1 LEELAPLRKK
11 SLDALLARK
20 SSMQYSVLHAIRKSN
35 TECEL
40 HWRHEVTYNA
50 AIAWVSNA
58 LCKVSSNWRLD
69 RGSSTVKVQSVKN
82 KTTPKML
89 KKPAAQAE
97 GRTAQQHSLEK
108 KAAPAIGETPRQA
121 ASATSTSRPQN
132 IALAAEQAS
141 CAAELRRQ
149 WLTHK
154 AIRAMSTTPTSS
166 DASSN
171 SNYSRGKLLAE
182 GTYGRVYFGRSRT
195 TQLEV
200 VIKVLKT
207 RNWKDYLHEVDAL
220 SRLRHENLVSIVDV
234 EPGHSLSIVLDF
246 AGASLREHLSDH
258 RRDAI
263 FQNWKPLA
271 VSLLRCIAF
280 LHQQC
285 VFHTDIKPSN
295 VAVDAAMHLRVLDLG
310 SVVVGLPT
318 FRTEHTMQQIE
329 AEGGLAYCTLWY
341 RSIELLLGDPKWG
354 APLDAWSCGCV
365 LMEMATA
372 RVIFRHESESSMIR
386 AIMQWVGPLA
396 EVDLV
401 YIAMLP
407 LWRARYA
414 ASAARVVPSR
424 RMPTRSDEEEHLVL
438 SLLQIH
444 PGRRAR
450 VVDVLRD
457 MSRVA

>member
-1 LEELAPLRKK
+1 LAPLRKK
-11 SLDALLARK
+11 SLDALFARK
-20 SSMQYSVLHAIRKSN
+20 NSTQYSVLDAIRKSN

-50 AIAWVSNA
+50 AIAWVSKA
-58 LCKVSSNWRLD
+58 LCKVSSSWRLD
-69 RGSSTVKVQSVKN
+69 RGSSDVKVQSVKK
-82 KTTPKML
+82 KTTSKIL
-89 KKPAAQAE
+89 KKPAAQAQ
-97 GRTAQQHSLEK
+97 GRTAQQHPLK
-108 KAAPAIGETPRQA
+108 NKAAPAIGETPRQA
-121 ASATSTSRPQN
+121 APATSSSRPQDT
-132 IALAAEQAS
+132 ALAAEQAS
-141 CAAELRRQ
+141 CAAGLRRQ

-154 AIRAMSTTPTSS
+154 AIRAMGTRPASS
-166 DASSN
+166 DDASN
-171 SNYSRGKLLAE
+171 SEYNRQTLLGE
-182 GTYGRVYFGRSRT
+182 GTFGRVYFGRSRT

-207 RNWKDYLHEVDAL
+207 RSWKDYMHEVDAL

-234 EPGHSLSIVLDF
+234 EPGHSLSIVLEF
-246 AGASLREHLSDH
+246 AGATLKEHLSDH

-263 FQNWKPLA
+263 SQNWKPLT
-271 VSLLRCIAF
+271 VSLLRGIAF

-285 VFHTDIKPSN
+285 VFHTDIKPAN

-318 FRTEHTMQQIE
+318 FRTEHTIRQIE
-329 AEGGLAYCTLWY
+329 AEGGLAYCSLWY

-372 RVIFRHESESSMIR
+372 RVIFRHESAKAMIS

-414 ASAARVVPSR
+414 ASAVRAPPSR
-424 RMPTRSDEEEHLVL
+424 RMLTRSDAEEQLVL

-457 MSRVA
+457 MSGAA